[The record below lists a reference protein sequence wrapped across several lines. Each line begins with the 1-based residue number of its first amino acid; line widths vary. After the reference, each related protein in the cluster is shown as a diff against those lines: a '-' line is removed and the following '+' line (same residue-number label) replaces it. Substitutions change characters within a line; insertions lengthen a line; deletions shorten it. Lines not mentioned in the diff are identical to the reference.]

1 MLTQSADTVTV
12 ESFPGSPLQ
21 RATRLLRPSAA
32 VRIAARL
39 RRGALDRGLG
49 DGAEPDASV
58 LTAARA
64 AQLSSAS
71 ARTRIADGL
80 ERLARSAERPRSRA
94 RILPSRA
101 AMLANRS
108 ALLEI
113 ADTLRRDR
121 PLYARGVA
129 MLELILTDGAGPAYT
144 DRRGEVLAGQLEI
157 ARARLTS

>member
-1 MLTQSADTVTV
+1 MLAQSPDTITV

-21 RATRLLRPSAA
+21 RATRLLTPSTAA
-32 VRIAARL
+32 RIAARL
-39 RRGALDRGLG
+39 RRGTLDRGLR
-49 DGAEPDASV
+49 DGAEPDASP
-58 LTAARA
+58 LIAARA
-64 AQLSSAS
+64 AQLSATSTRA
-71 ARTRIADGL
+71 RIADGL
-80 ERLARSAERPRSRA
+80 ERLAQSADNPRSRA

-108 ALLEI
+108 ELLEI
-113 ADTLRRDR
+113 ADILRRDR

-157 ARARLTS
+157 ARASLTS